1 MKKNNQTLAK
11 IIVIVLIVVVVVTYS
26 VSFAVYL
33 F

>member
-1 MKKNNQTLAK
+1 MKKKNQTLAK

-26 VSFAVYL
+26 VSFAVDL

>member
-1 MKKNNQTLAK
+1 MKKKNQTLAK
-11 IIVIVLIVVVVVTYS
+11 IIVVGLIVAVVVTYS

>member
-1 MKKNNQTLAK
+1 MKKKNQTLAK